1 MGMKRKRDV
10 KIWVLVVLLAFLFGI
25 VSFPNEGAAQKKK
38 EIVIGGTISETGPFS
53 SDVKPW
59 PKLMNTWAQMI
70 NERGGL
76 WVKSEKRRLPVK
88 FVLYDDKSDQAT
100 SIKFYERLVTV
111 DKVDFLIGPYT
122 SPLTFAAT
130 TVAEKYKI
138 PMVCAEATAGAIYGR
153 GMKWIVGIDQAG
165 SKWSDAYFEL
175 VKQEGKAK
183 TVALLAEDQIIFTEV
198 IPGAANNA
206 KKIGVNVV
214 FNEKAASATSD
225 FSPIITKMKGQN
237 PDICFVGGF
246 IPFNI
251 AFMKQAK
258 ELDFNPKEFHFTH
271 FGISFKEALGKDAE
285 YTTGS
290 AYYMPGMKFGNYKF
304 FLELLARSGV
314 SVAEYP
320 WANDRMWAFDAIQW
334 GVETSESLK
343 PNDLMQA
350 LKDLHIMAVA
360 GPLHFD
366 STGQGTNRPIV
377 TQIIGGSYQ
386 FAWPALPGYPAAKHV
401 YPRPKWSELK

>member
-1 MGMKRKRDV
+1 MKRRREV
-10 KIWVLVVLLAFLFGI
+10 KIWVLVVFLAFLFGI
-25 VSFPNEGAAQKKK
+25 VSFPNEAAAQKKK
-38 EIVIGGTISETGPFS
+38 EILIGGTISETGMFS

-111 DKVDFLIGPYT
+111 DKVDFLIGPYA

-138 PMVCAEATAGAIYGR
+138 PMVCVEATAGAIYSR
-153 GMKWIVGIDQAG
+153 GMKWIVGIDSAG
-165 SKWSDAYFEL
+165 SKWSDAYFDL
-175 VKQEGKAK
+175 VKHEGKAK

-206 KKIGVNVV
+206 KKIGLNVV

-225 FSPIITKMKGQN
+225 FSPIITKMKEKN
-237 PDICFVGGF
+237 PDICYVGGF

-258 ELDFNPKEFHFTH
+258 ELDFNPREFHFTH
-271 FGISFKEALGKDAE
+271 FGISFKDALGKDAE

-304 FLELLARSGV
+304 FAELLTRSGV
-314 SVAEYP
+314 SVLEYP

-350 LKDLHIMAVA
+350 LKDVHIMAVA

-366 STGQGTNRPIV
+366 ATGQGTNRPIV
-377 TQIIGGSYQ
+377 NQIIGGKYQ
-386 FAWPALPGYPAAKHV
+386 FCWPALPGYPSAQHV